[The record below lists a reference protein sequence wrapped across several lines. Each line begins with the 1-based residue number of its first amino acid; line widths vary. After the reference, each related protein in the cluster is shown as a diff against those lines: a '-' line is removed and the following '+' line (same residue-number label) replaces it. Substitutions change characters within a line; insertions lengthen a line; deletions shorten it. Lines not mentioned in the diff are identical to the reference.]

1 MFYPRKIFSELAD
14 HLDKRQITVIT
25 GMRRTGKTTLAI
37 ELLRQAKDTNQI
49 FIDLERFDNREL
61 FTDPNYDNIIRQ
73 LTGRGLDFSR
83 KAWIVLDEIQLV
95 PHITSVLKYLYD
107 HYPIK
112 FIVTGSSS
120 FYLKNL
126 FSESLAG
133 RKKLFELYPLSFG
146 EFLNFRGEPSGF
158 SIFPG
163 PPFDIH
169 QYNTLSALYNEFID
183 FGGFPEVVLASG
195 NEEKMDI
202 LNDILHSY
210 MSIDIKQLADFRKD
224 RELYNL
230 LKLLG
235 SRCGSRLD
243 VSKLSLVSGISRP
256 AVSNYLD
263 FFEKTFLISRIN
275 VFTRSRDREIVK
287 ARKVYFTDNGILS
300 LLSQVSSGTKFE
312 NAVYNQLRG
321 MGKLQYYAL
330 KTGREIDF
338 ILNEN
343 VALEIK
349 ERPGPVDI
357 KSLQRLAHLAGIE
370 RSMLIGRYPVPGF
383 DEYIWG
389 GGIR

>member
-1 MFYPRKIFSELAD
+1 MFYPRKIFSELTD

-73 LTGRGLDFSR
+73 LTGRGLDFTR

-133 RKKLFELYPLSFG
+133 RKILFELYPLSFG
-146 EFLNFRGEPSGF
+146 EFLNFRGEHSGF

-287 ARKVYFTDNGILS
+287 AQKIYFADNGILT
-300 LLSQVSSGTKFE
+300 LLSQISSGTKFE
-312 NAVYNQLRG
+312 NAIYNQLRG

-383 DEYIWG
+383 KEYIWG

>member
-1 MFYPRKIFSELAD
+1 
-14 HLDKRQITVIT
+14 
-25 GMRRTGKTTLAI
+25 
-37 ELLRQAKDTNQI
+37 
-49 FIDLERFDNREL
+49 
-61 FTDPNYDNIIRQ
+61 
-73 LTGRGLDFSR
+73 
-83 KAWIVLDEIQLV
+83 
-95 PHITSVLKYLYD
+95 
-107 HYPIK
+107 
-112 FIVTGSSS
+112 
-120 FYLKNL
+120 
-126 FSESLAG
+126 
-133 RKKLFELYPLSFG
+133 
-146 EFLNFRGEPSGF
+146 
-158 SIFPG
+158 
-163 PPFDIH
+163 
-169 QYNTLSALYNEFID
+169 
-183 FGGFPEVVLASG
+183 
-195 NEEKMDI
+195 MDI

-287 ARKVYFTDNGILS
+287 AQKIYFADNGILT
-300 LLSQVSSGTKFE
+300 LLSQISSGTKFE
-312 NAVYNQLRG
+312 NAIYNQLRG

-383 DEYIWG
+383 KEYIWG